1 MASNFATLISNT
13 GIAKGE
19 NLMQFVTSIKYTAQV
34 AKMVNN
40 ITFLY
45 DPNWSYGAY
54 EQATLP
60 CCFYFVQKWE
70 EIGEAEIN
78 SKPMMFYNSRS
89 AKGTQRNGAVLDVV
103 ADNIINQPKMYRA
116 DVLVPF
122 TPDACLKQYQLDTDT
137 LVNTYAFADS
147 GDKSN
152 NTLAV
157 TNRFIANATGL
168 LRLPFTPDACLKQY
182 QLDTD
187 TLVNTYAFAVS
198 GDKSNNTLAV
208 TNRFIANATGQLRLL
223 FSALSVD
230 LSAPSIANLILAQN
244 DINKVSLDS
253 MRESRGILKMK
264 MWNGWRFKYV
274 MLKNVDLTKSGEYDG
289 FYEGSIT
296 VQETPIVNVYQK
308 DQISSVERKG
318 KSLLEKTIG
327 TGIKNAFDKM
337 TGAMKKAEGVS

>member
-1 MASNFATLISNT
+1 MASNFATLILNT

-19 NLMQFVTSIKYTAQV
+19 NLMRFVTSIKYTAQV

-60 CCFYFVQKWE
+60 CCFYFVRKWE

-78 SKPMMFYNSRS
+78 TKPMMFYNS
-89 AKGTQRNGAVLDVV
+89 KGAGGNQRNGAVLDVV

-116 DVLVPF
+116 DVLLPF
-122 TPDACLKQYQLDTDT
+122 APDACLNQYQLDTEV
-137 LVNTYAFADS
+137 LA
-147 GDKSN
+147 
-152 NTLAV
+152 NTLLFS
-157 TNRFIANATGL
+157 TTYGNNASEFVGKLYGKKAGEIVEKISGGASEYTRWISNSIGL
-168 LRLPFTPDACLKQY
+168 
-182 QLDTD
+182 
-187 TLVNTYAFAVS
+187 
-198 GDKSNNTLAV
+198 
-208 TNRFIANATGQLRLL
+208 LRLL

-230 LSAPSIANLILAQN
+230 LSIPSIANLIFAQN

-253 MRESRGILKMK
+253 MRDGRGILKMK
-264 MWNGWRFKYV
+264 MWNGWKFKYV

-296 VQETPIVNVYQK
+296 VQETPIINVYQK
-308 DQISSVERKG
+308 DQISSIERKG
-318 KSLLEKTIG
+318 KSLLEKTMG
-327 TGIKNAFDKM
+327 VGVKNAFDKA
-337 TGAMKKAEGVS
+337 TGVVKKGLEEGLNAF

>member
-116 DVLVPF
+116 DVLV
-122 TPDACLKQYQLDTDT
+122 
-137 LVNTYAFADS
+137 
-147 GDKSN
+147 
-152 NTLAV
+152 
-157 TNRFIANATGL
+157 
-168 LRLPFTPDACLKQY
+168 PFTPDACLKQY

>member
-1 MASNFATLISNT
+1 MASNFATLILNT

-19 NLMQFVTSIKYTAQV
+19 NLMRFVTSIKYTAQV

-60 CCFYFVQKWE
+60 CCFYFVRKWE

-78 SKPMMFYNSRS
+78 SKPMMFYNSKG
-89 AKGTQRNGAVLDVV
+89 AEGTQRNGAVLDVV

-122 TPDACLKQYQLDTDT
+122 APDTCLDQYQLDNDV
-137 LVNTYAFADS
+137 L
-147 GDKSN
+147 K
-152 NTLAV
+152 NTLLFSTTYGNKAGEFV
-157 TNRFIANATGL
+157 EKISGGISVYNRVLSNTIGL
-168 LRLPFTPDACLKQY
+168 
-182 QLDTD
+182 
-187 TLVNTYAFAVS
+187 
-198 GDKSNNTLAV
+198 
-208 TNRFIANATGQLRLL
+208 LRLL
-223 FSALSVD
+223 FSVLSVD
-230 LSAPSIANLILAQN
+230 LSVSSIANLILAQN

-253 MRESRGILKMK
+253 MREGRGILKMK
-264 MWNGWRFKYV
+264 MWNGWKFKYV

-296 VQETPIVNVYQK
+296 VQETPIINVYQK

-318 KSLLEKTIG
+318 KPFLEKVVSDSK
-327 TGIKNAFDKM
+327 IKKVFENIMGFMEKTVEDF
-337 TGAMKKAEGVS
+337 

>member
-1 MASNFATLISNT
+1 MASNFATLILNT

-19 NLMQFVTSIKYTAQV
+19 NLMHFVTSIKYTVQV

-60 CCFYFVQKWE
+60 CCFYFVRKWE

-78 SKPMMFYNSRS
+78 LKPMMFYNSKG
-89 AKGTQRNGAVLDVV
+89 AEGTQRNGAVLDVV

-122 TPDACLKQYQLDTDT
+122 APDACLNQYQLDAGTLRNIHAFSEEKPNDT
-137 LVNTYAFADS
+137 LAKTSRVLLPDPLAETSRVLLPD
-147 GDKSN
+147 
-152 NTLAV
+152 TLAETSRV
-157 TNRFIANATGL
+157 LLSNSIGL
-168 LRLPFTPDACLKQY
+168 
-182 QLDTD
+182 
-187 TLVNTYAFAVS
+187 
-198 GDKSNNTLAV
+198 
-208 TNRFIANATGQLRLL
+208 LRLL
-223 FSALSVD
+223 FSVLSVD
-230 LSAPSIANLILAQN
+230 LSYPSIANLILAQN

-253 MRESRGILKMK
+253 MREGRGILKMK
-264 MWNGWRFKYV
+264 MWNGWKFKYV

-296 VQETPIVNVYQK
+296 VQETPIINVYQK

-318 KSLLEKTIG
+318 KSFLEKTIDA
-327 TGIKNAFDKM
+327 KV
-337 TGAMKKAEGVS
+337 KKAFETTTGTMGKTEGAS

>member
-1 MASNFATLISNT
+1 MASNFATLILNT
-13 GIAKGE
+13 GRIAKGK
-19 NLMQFVTSIKYTAQV
+19 NLMRFVTGIKYTAQV

-60 CCFYFVQKWE
+60 CCFYFVRKWE

-78 SKPMMFYNSRS
+78 SKPMMFYNSKG
-89 AKGTQRNGAVLDVV
+89 AEGTQRNGAVLDVV
-103 ADNIINQPKMYRA
+103 ADNIINQPKTYRA

-122 TPDACLKQYQLDTDT
+122 APDACLDQYQLDADT
-137 LVNTYAFADS
+137 LASTYAFTFTS
-147 GDKSN
+147 KRGDEPSD
-152 NTLAV
+152 TLATTSRV
-157 TNRFIANATGL
+157 ISNTIGL
-168 LRLPFTPDACLKQY
+168 
-182 QLDTD
+182 
-187 TLVNTYAFAVS
+187 
-198 GDKSNNTLAV
+198 
-208 TNRFIANATGQLRLL
+208 LRLL
-223 FSALSVD
+223 FSVLSVD
-230 LSAPSIANLILAQN
+230 LSGPSIANLILAQN

-264 MWNGWRFKYV
+264 MWNGWKFKYV

-296 VQETPIVNVYQK
+296 VQETPIINVYQK

-318 KSLLEKTIG
+318 KSILEKLDAADAGTKVKNVFKTIIG
-327 TGIKNAFDKM
+327 T
-337 TGAMKKAEGVS
+337 MKKTEGAS

>member
-1 MASNFATLISNT
+1 MASNFATLILNT

-19 NLMQFVTSIKYTAQV
+19 NLMRFVTSIKYTAQV

-60 CCFYFVQKWE
+60 CCFYFVRKWE

-78 SKPMMFYNSRS
+78 SKPMMFYNSKG
-89 AKGTQRNGAVLDVV
+89 AEGTQRNGAVLDVV

-122 TPDACLKQYQLDTDT
+122 APDACLDQYQFDNDVQANT
-137 LVNTYAFADS
+137 LLFSNTYGNKAGEFVEKIS
-147 GDKSN
+147 GGISVYNRVISN
-152 NTLAV
+152 T
-157 TNRFIANATGL
+157 IGL
-168 LRLPFTPDACLKQY
+168 
-182 QLDTD
+182 
-187 TLVNTYAFAVS
+187 
-198 GDKSNNTLAV
+198 
-208 TNRFIANATGQLRLL
+208 LRLL
-223 FSALSVD
+223 FSVLSVD
-230 LSAPSIANLILAQN
+230 LSVSSIANLILAQN

-253 MRESRGILKMK
+253 MREGRGILKMK
-264 MWNGWRFKYV
+264 MWNGWKFKYV

-296 VQETPIVNVYQK
+296 VQETPIINVYQK

-318 KSLLEKTIG
+318 KPFLEKVVSDSK
-327 TGIKNAFDKM
+327 IKKVFENIMGFMEKTVEDF
-337 TGAMKKAEGVS
+337 